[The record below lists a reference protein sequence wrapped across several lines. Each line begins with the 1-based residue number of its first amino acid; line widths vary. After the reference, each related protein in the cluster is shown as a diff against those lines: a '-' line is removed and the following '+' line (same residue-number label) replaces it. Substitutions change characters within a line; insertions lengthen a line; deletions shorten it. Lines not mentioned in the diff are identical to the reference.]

1 MVSVMIKKRIVVL
14 DTNVLLHD
22 PESPRRFGSDLVIIP
37 IQVIEEVDRFKKDP
51 GEKGRNARRVS
62 RLLDSFRAKGNL
74 AEGVQ
79 INTEG
84 SGLLKVAFC
93 RKETT
98 ERLPPELKSDSG
110 DNKILAVALEQQ
122 NTNML
127 GNEREVVLISKDTNL
142 RIKADAVGLKAE
154 SYTKD
159 LIDIQALYKGFR
171 TIKVDDNTINQLNDV
186 GSLLIDSDQR
196 LLEAKFKA
204 NEGLVLTNGDQE
216 NQTYLGRFNANT
228 NSIRSLEWLQR
239 ARLGKIKSRNL
250 EQSFALDLLLD
261 PNVQLVSLVGKAGT
275 GKTLLAL
282 AAGLHLVAD
291 ENLYD
296 KLLVT
301 RPPISL
307 GKELGYLPGTREEKL
322 APWMKPIIDN
332 LNYLTGSGVNKEG
345 QRSKKH
351 LRNNSNHSW
360 EDLKGMGL
368 IEVEAINYI
377 RGRSIAH
384 QYILIDEAQNLT
396 PLEVK
401 TIVTRAGEGTKLVF
415 TGDPYQ
421 IDNPYVDSESNGL
434 TWLAERLKGQNIVGH
449 ITLSKGERSPLAE
462 LAANM
467 L

>member
-1 MVSVMIKKRIVVL
+1 MSVMIKKRIVVL

-98 ERLPPELKSDSG
+98 ERLPPELKGDSG

-154 SYTKD
+154 SYTND

-186 GSLLIDSDQR
+186 GSFMIDSDQR

-204 NEGLVLTNGDQE
+204 NEGVVLMNGDQE
-216 NQTYLGRFNANT
+216 NQTFLGRFNANT
-228 NSIRSLEWLQR
+228 NSIRSLEWLHR

-307 GKELGYLPGTREEKL
+307 GKELGYLPGTLEEKL

>member
-1 MVSVMIKKRIVVL
+1 M
-14 DTNVLLHD
+14 
-22 PESPRRFGSDLVIIP
+22 
-37 IQVIEEVDRFKKDP
+37 
-51 GEKGRNARRVS
+51 
-62 RLLDSFRAKGNL
+62 
-74 AEGVQ
+74 
-79 INTEG
+79 
-84 SGLLKVAFC
+84 
-93 RKETT
+93 
-98 ERLPPELKSDSG
+98 
-110 DNKILAVALEQQ
+110 
-122 NTNML
+122 
-127 GNEREVVLISKDTNL
+127 
-142 RIKADAVGLKAE
+142 
-154 SYTKD
+154 
-159 LIDIQALYKGFR
+159 
-171 TIKVDDNTINQLNDV
+171 V
-186 GSLLIDSDQR
+186 GSSPK
-196 LLEAKFKA
+196 LLEAKLRA
-204 NEGLVLTNGDQE
+204 NEGVVFNGEGQKGH
-216 NQTYLGRFNANT
+216 TYLGRYHAET
-228 NSIRSLEWLQR
+228 KSIKGLEWLKR
-239 ARLGKIKSRNL
+239 ARLGRIKSKNL

-282 AAGLHLVAD
+282 AVGLHLVAD

-307 GKELGYLPGTREEKL
+307 GKELGYLPGSLEEKL

-332 LNYLTGSGVNKEG
+332 LNYLTGSGIDKQG
-345 QRSKKH
+345 DRSKKNV
-351 LRNNSNHSW
+351 RNNTTHSW

-384 QYILIDEAQNLT
+384 QYILVDEAQNLT

-415 TGDPYQ
+415 TGDPNQ
-421 IDNPYVDSESNGL
+421 IDNPYVDSDSNGL
-434 TWLAERLKGQNIVGH
+434 TWLAEKLKGQNIVGH